1 MGARAGWSVLERGC
15 QPAASLRKA
24 RGDGGQGPAPGHERP
39 LASPRRAA
47 EPVVQ
52 HPRHDHRW
60 LKGGHRRSWRKAS
73 PGSRAPAHGQA
84 DVPSTA
90 LGWAGASLVVGPPR
104 VRRRRRFSGDQL
116 FISCFKGGDKFH
128 CLISVIVIF
137 NSLSSMFFL
146 ICWIFVACVHVCN
159 PFYFLSALTYIL

>member
-1 MGARAGWSVLERGC
+1 MEGRGPRQGTSARWHL
-15 QPAASLRKA
+15 PAAPPSQSEVAEGRAQALVEESKPWLTGPGTWASR
-24 RGDGGQGPAPGHERP
+24 RDGTP
-39 LASPRRAA
+39 
-47 EPVVQ
+47 
-52 HPRHDHRW
+52 
-60 LKGGHRRSWRKAS
+60 
-73 PGSRAPAHGQA
+73 
-84 DVPSTA
+84 

-159 PFYFLSALTYIL
+159 PFYFLSVLTYIL